1 MARLAELHVVDTF
14 DSLLPSSILG
24 EPVDIDSGLDS
35 VIDTDGGANGGE
47 PEPPLPMED
56 TENMAV
62 EVSVMFG
69 KFRDAL
75 DMVVEQLS

>member
-24 EPVDIDSGLDS
+24 EPPDSDGLDS
-35 VIDTDGGANGGE
+35 ETDTSSDSE
-47 PEPPLPMED
+47 PLLPTED
-56 TENMAV
+56 AENMAA
-62 EVSVMFG
+62 EVCQMFG

-75 DMVVEQLS
+75 YMVVDQLS